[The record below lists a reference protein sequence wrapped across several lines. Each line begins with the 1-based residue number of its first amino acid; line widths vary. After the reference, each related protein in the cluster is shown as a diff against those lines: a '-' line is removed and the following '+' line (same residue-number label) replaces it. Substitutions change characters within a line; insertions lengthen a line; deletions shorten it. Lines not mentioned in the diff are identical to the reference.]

1 MFSVKPSTKSV
12 SSRFEVLTAVLLKI
26 LDFRDVALCRWVR
39 SSGRFGGIVVPY
51 NSEPSSRTTRHHTPE
66 YFNLE
71 GQQFGLRMQ
80 CRAMLWEVIVAHF
93 NLLSRNLYG
102 E

>member
-1 MFSVKPSTKSV
+1 MFGAKPSTKRV

-26 LDFRDVALCRWVR
+26 HVFRDVTLGRWAR

-51 NSEPSSRTTRHHTPE
+51 NSEPSSQTKRRHTPE

-71 GQQFGLRMQ
+71 EGQQLGLCMQ
-80 CRAMLWEVIVAHF
+80 CRAILWEVTVGP
-93 NLLSRNLYG
+93 L
-102 E
+102 